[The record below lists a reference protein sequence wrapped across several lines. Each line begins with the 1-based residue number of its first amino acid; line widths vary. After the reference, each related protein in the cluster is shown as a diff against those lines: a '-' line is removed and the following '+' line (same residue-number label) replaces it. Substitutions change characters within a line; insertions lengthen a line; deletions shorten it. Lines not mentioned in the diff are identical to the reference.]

1 MLQAIHSAHPH
12 KPRQTQTHT
21 ALLTQPHVH
30 HHHYNNAQQLSE
42 PAKGAVTCPFFLL
55 FPSIIIIIITMD
67 WTDGSESSTNS
78 GNSGLC
84 MDVEETAASSPA
96 TLQAILQRKKAAVEA
111 ELQRLALLPPH
122 SSHVIH
128 RKRVAHKALELLGK
142 QERTPEEADELSSLL
157 GALCL

>member
-1 MLQAIHSAHPH
+1 
-12 KPRQTQTHT
+12 
-21 ALLTQPHVH
+21 
-30 HHHYNNAQQLSE
+30 
-42 PAKGAVTCPFFLL
+42 
-55 FPSIIIIIITMD
+55 MD
-67 WTDGSESSTNS
+67 WTDGAESSSSNS
-78 GNSGLC
+78 GNSSGLC
-84 MDVEETAASSPA
+84 MDVEETTAPSPA
-96 TLQAILQRKKAAVEA
+96 ALQAILQQKKAAVEA